1 MSRLIKD
8 KDYKITEGYGK
19 NHTGVDIIGT
29 TGGPSYIKAHSAGQV
44 YNIVDGKN
52 NAKGT
57 TGIASYGNY
66 IQIKHKDGYFT
77 LYAHLEKGLKLK
89 KGDTVKEG
97 EVIGTMGNSGN
108 SYGTHLHYEVRNPN
122 NYVID
127 PTKYIEGNLPNEDE
141 RGDDMKLYY
150 RVHLLKEK
158 KWLPWVE
165 QSTNEKPNYNEYAGL
180 YGKQIDGIQ
189 IKLDK

>member
-1 MSRLIKD
+1 MKS
-8 KDYKITEGYGK
+8 E
-19 NHTGVDIIGT
+19 
-29 TGGPSYIKAHSAGQV
+29 
-44 YNIVDGKN
+44 
-52 NAKGT
+52 
-57 TGIASYGNY
+57 
-66 IQIKHKDGYFT
+66 IQT
-77 LYAHLEKGLKLK
+77 
-89 KGDTVKEG
+89 
-97 EVIGTMGNSGN
+97 
-108 SYGTHLHYEVRNPN
+108 
-122 NYVID
+122 
-127 PTKYIEGNLPNEDE
+127 TKYIEGNLPNEDE